1 MDNITVLK
9 EKSDVKK
16 ELDEMTLEELWE
28 LFPII
33 LVEHHD
39 QWIKWYQEEQD
50 HLYSLL
56 SKVDLVRIAHVGS
69 TAINGIWAKPTIDI
83 LIETKN
89 TKEFEVVYQVLL
101 DGGYSCMYKNER
113 IGFNKGYTKDGFA
126 ERVFHIH
133 VRNHGDHDEL
143 YFRDYMN
150 EKSLLAKE
158 YEDLKLELWKQY
170 EHDRDGYT
178 EAKTDFIKT
187 YTEQAKKEYA
197 GRYE

>member
-39 QWIKWYQEEQD
+39 QWIKWYQEEQN

-69 TAINGIWAKPTIDI
+69 TAINGIWAKRTIGGI
-83 LIETKN
+83 IETKN

-133 VRNHGDHDEL
+133 VRNYGDHDEL